1 MFDNLILVNDQFQT
15 KQLTKPSVYI
25 AYDEDMFKIPFHL
38 LKTTK
43 LVKSQARGNGTD
55 KKDNYLF
62 EVFELDCGFSLK
74 FLFKNLNYSRR
85 FVKHQTDVNKSSM
98 PMRVISNE
106 DDMEKL
112 LTTTTKN
119 NQYQYDLLL
128 LLVDSENK
136 GIFKSPPSLFKNLT

>member
-1 MFDNLILVNDQFQT
+1 M
-15 KQLTKPSVYI
+15 YI
-25 AYDEDMFKIPFHL
+25 AYYEDMFKIPFHL
-38 LKTTK
+38 LKTSK
-43 LVKSQARGNGTD
+43 LAKNQMRGNNTEQ
-55 KKDNYLF
+55 KKDNYFF
-62 EVFELDCGFSLK
+62 EIFEIDCGFSLK
-74 FLFKNLNYSRR
+74 FLFKNTNYSQR

-112 LTTTTKN
+112 LTTTAKN

-136 GIFKSPPSLFKNLT
+136 GIFYLIKFLVARKLNQYFNQT